1 MSEFENVLI
10 IDINKILKG
19 GINLNTFF
27 TIDNNILELNDSKL
41 QESIE
46 KLKADRIEKIKRLGN
61 DIVVKL
67 LNRLEGVVVYN
78 FNSPVTTI
86 IVPDELKKIV
96 VISLKTSSIVG
107 EHSYNQF
114 LSAQINNDLKV
125 KIIFYQSFSGSG
137 NVRKDYSL
145 SIYFNFE
152 NEDYIISNFQV
163 PEHWKK

>member
-1 MSEFENVLI
+1 MNP
-10 IDINKILKG
+10 
-19 GINLNTFF
+19 FF
-27 TIDNNILELNDSKL
+27 TTDNDIPELNDSKS

-46 KLKADRIEKIKRLGN
+46 NLKENRTEKMKKLVN
-61 DIVVKL
+61 DLVVKL

-78 FNSPVTTI
+78 FNSPVTNI
-86 IVPDELKKIV
+86 IVPDELKEIV
-96 VISLKTSSIVG
+96 AISLKTSPIVG

-114 LSAQINNDLKV
+114 LFTQINNDIKV
-125 KIIFYQSFSGSG
+125 KIIFYQSFSGYG

-145 SIYFNFE
+145 SVYFNFE

>member
-1 MSEFENVLI
+1 MNPFLTTDN
-10 IDINKILKG
+10 DIP
-19 GINLNTFF
+19 
-27 TIDNNILELNDSKL
+27 ELNDSKS
-41 QESIE
+41 QENLKVDRTE
-46 KLKADRIEKIKRLGN
+46 KTKKLVN
-61 DIVVKL
+61 DLVVKL

-86 IVPDELKKIV
+86 IVPDELKEIV
-96 VISLKTSSIVG
+96 AISMKTSPIVG

-114 LSAQINNDLKV
+114 LFTQINNDIKV
-125 KIIFYQSFSGSG
+125 KIIFYQSFSGYG